1 MTERYS
7 IRIAVYVIFEK
18 DGKVLLSLRKNTGY
32 KDGMCGWVQGHVE
45 SGEGIKDAALR
56 EALEETGAVVA
67 PEDMEMVAVVHN
79 RIDLPY
85 VDFVFRCRKWQGEIK
100 NQEPESC
107 GGLQWFAPDNLPKN
121 IVAQVRDYVKLRNND
136 GVVFREI
143 NK

>member
-79 RIDLPY
+79 LSLIH
-85 VDFVFRCRKWQGEIK
+85 IS
-100 NQEPESC
+100 EPTR
-107 GGLQWFAPDNLPKN
+107 P
-121 IVAQVRDYVKLRNND
+121 
-136 GVVFREI
+136 
-143 NK
+143 

>member
-45 SGEGIKDAALR
+45 AGEGIKDAALR

-100 NQEPESC
+100 KP
-107 GGLQWFAPDNLPKN
+107 GTG
-121 IVAQVRDYVKLRNND
+121 KLRRFAM
-136 GVVFREI
+136 VCS
-143 NK
+143 

>member
-45 SGEGIKDAALR
+45 AGEGIKDAALR

-85 VDFVFRCRKWQGEIK
+85 VDFVFRFRKWQGEIK

-121 IVAQVRDYVKLRNND
+121 IIAQVRDYVKLRNND

-143 NK
+143 NE